1 MRQPPP
7 HATASSRTVCAS
19 RVGQL
24 AQGGDHVQH
33 TLAAHGAPQDIL
45 GAAGDEFSNDMNMV
59 GRAGGY
65 ALLGSVPLVLV
76 WLIMCRLAPTLLI
89 ITTNLAVIASSVVT
103 AIVLFTNPSGW
114 SLTDSEAMVIAAC
127 RLCAHACNPVEED
140 VDACLADL
148 AQRL

>member
-1 MRQPPP
+1 
-7 HATASSRTVCAS
+7 
-19 RVGQL
+19 
-24 AQGGDHVQH
+24 
-33 TLAAHGAPQDIL
+33 
-45 GAAGDEFSNDMNMV
+45 MNMV

-127 RLCAHACNPVEED
+127 RLCAHTCNPMRTC
-140 VDACLADL
+140 ATLHTRTHTYHPNLPTPTCHLNL
-148 AQRL
+148 PP